1 MVLRCCANLSHPN
14 TAADAFLP
22 ILTGDI
28 EAAQSL
34 VVLSCESLQYMKG
47 TLAKALQPLGIRGVE
62 CCILSLSKAFDKDS
76 RRDCAF
82 LLTTEQGGFPK
93 ADKLVDC

>member
-1 MVLRCCANLSHPN
+1 MVLRCCANLSHLN

-47 TLAKALQPLGIRGVE
+47 TLAKALQSLGIRGVE
-62 CCILSLSKAFDKDS
+62 CS
-76 RRDCAF
+76 RRDYAF
-82 LLTTEQGGFPK
+82 LLTIEQGGFPK